1 MSNLDSDV
9 TDMGSMFNE
18 TVAFNGDLSSLVA
31 DTSFMFRDVTVFN
44 QDLSNTFA
52 GECAYVY
59 IFIYICIL
67 QGVFFFYE
75 STTRKF
81 LSNTFAGECRIYKFF
96 SYDYYSK
103 FYQKDLQDVS
113 NAYFACS
120 ELLLTNSQPYL
131 NN

>member
-31 DTSFMFRDVTVFN
+31 DTSFMFRDVTAFN

-59 IFIYICIL
+59 IFIYICTL
-67 QGVFFFYE
+67 QGVFYFLRVYNSKILEQHICRRMSHLQVFF
-75 STTRKF
+75 
-81 LSNTFAGECRIYKFF
+81 L
-96 SYDYYSK
+96 
-103 FYQKDLQDVS
+103 
-113 NAYFACS
+113 
-120 ELLLTNSQPYL
+120 
-131 NN
+131 